1 LKNALLPIN
10 RLNSCMEKL
19 FIYLLLASSLMS
31 CAQNKTK
38 LADPAIAD
46 LYKEVKF
53 RDQGTNYRANVQM
66 GACNF
71 TLLINDVPVVQ
82 YFDESSGTFNSTVPI
97 NDVILKSGKQ
107 TYKLILYPGYKNGKP
122 VAELSENVM
131 ADIKIE
137 GFTYIGSSISKI
149 GEPIAL
155 INVSSKL
162 QNFKQAGQPTA
173 VYKGEFELKVP
184 YKLTAWSESKDLR
197 KEDQAKLLK
206 EVLAAYKQ
214 YEDIITAKDS
224 AGLGRLVYEKEKN
237 YAQALFLDQQ
247 GTRKQWA
254 TYSTILNAKK
264 LVMEPIEN
272 YKMRFYGN
280 GRLVTLERTDF
291 PYKGQPALR
300 ADVTDAKGEEYI
312 EYYFYYLHK
321 KPGID
326 TLELIH

>member
-1 LKNALLPIN
+1 MKKI
-10 RLNSCMEKL
+10 
-19 FIYLLLASSLMS
+19 FIYLLLGTSFMS
-31 CAQNKTK
+31 CAQNKSRMVT
-38 LADPAIAD
+38 PAVAD

-53 RDQGTNYRANVQM
+53 GDQRTNYRANIQM

-82 YFDESSGTFNSTVPI
+82 YFEESSGAFSTTAPI

-107 TYKLILYPGYKNGKP
+107 TYKLILYPGYKDGKP
-122 VAELSENVM
+122 EAALSENII

-137 GFTYIGSSISKI
+137 GFSYTGSSIKKV

-155 INVSSKL
+155 INVSAR
-162 QNFKQAGQPTA
+162 QRNFKHAGQPSA
-173 VYKGEFELKVP
+173 VYEGEFELKVP
-184 YKLTAWSESKDLR
+184 YELTAWSGSKYLR

-214 YEDIITAKDS
+214 YGDIVTAKDS
-224 AGLGRLVYEKEKN
+224 AGLGKLVYQKEKN

-272 YKMRFYGN
+272 YKMKFYGN

-291 PYKGQPALR
+291 PYIGQPALR
-300 ADVTDAKGEEYI
+300 ADVTNAQGEEYI